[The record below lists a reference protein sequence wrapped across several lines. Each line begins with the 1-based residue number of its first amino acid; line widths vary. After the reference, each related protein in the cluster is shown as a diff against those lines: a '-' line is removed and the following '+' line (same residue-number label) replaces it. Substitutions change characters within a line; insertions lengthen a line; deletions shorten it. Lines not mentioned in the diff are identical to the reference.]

1 MTVVYGGKMVFPIQD
16 TGHGKPFDEGM
27 CLRDYIAIQAMVAF
41 IIPDEWQSTVGD
53 VAEDVAFKSYAMAD
67 EMLRHR
73 ESGEQ

>member
-53 VAEDVAFKSYAMAD
+53 VSKHVAFNAYAMAD
-67 EMLRHR
+67 AMIEHR
-73 ESGEQ
+73 VSGEQ